1 MLRVRTLWVPWKQFL
16 LMPVAF
22 KESRSFMWYRRVKLG
37 YVSAREQ
44 TTMCSAASLAVQAW
58 VGGSGHACAC

>member
-1 MLRVRTLWVPWKQFL
+1 VPWKQFL
-16 LMPVAF
+16 QAVLVIPVAF
-22 KESRSFMWYRRVKLG
+22 KESRGFMWYRRVKLG

-58 VGGSGHACAC
+58 VGGSGRAWSC